1 MNRRRDFSVFR
12 AAHERKQQL
21 FVLSHLLS
29 LLYPLYQLF
38 HKNTT
43 VFAGQRHLPAYSLL
57 PDPCDREGHTQPPT
71 DLGERHHV
79 RQPEHFC
86 DPSADAVVQD
96 VDREREVD
104 IDERVLFP
112 QLQIVRVP
120 GRAQNLP
127 DRRRM
132 LFQLIVCLDLL
143 RDLLV
148 PAERLIPRRHRR
160 DHVADIHFHCFDLLF
175 IFVCPCGLLDYGSTR
190 FPVLSR
196 RD

>member
-1 MNRRRDFSVFR
+1 MSASSSFSYCPICSASCIHYTSFFTRIPQFLPVRDICP
-12 AAHERKQQL
+12 
-21 FVLSHLLS
+21 LSS
-29 LLYPLYQLF
+29 I
-38 HKNTT
+38 
-43 VFAGQRHLPAYSLL
+43 L

-79 RQPEHFC
+79 RQPDHFR
-86 DPSADAVVQD
+86 DPPADAVVQN

-104 IDERVLFP
+104 IDEGVLLP
-112 QLQIVRVP
+112 QFQIVRVP
-120 GRAQNLP
+120 GRAQNTLP
-127 DRRRM
+127 IAAACSFSSLYVSTFSGTCSFPRNAS
-132 LFQLIVCLDLL
+132 L
-143 RDLLV
+143 
-148 PAERLIPRRHRR
+148 PRRHRR